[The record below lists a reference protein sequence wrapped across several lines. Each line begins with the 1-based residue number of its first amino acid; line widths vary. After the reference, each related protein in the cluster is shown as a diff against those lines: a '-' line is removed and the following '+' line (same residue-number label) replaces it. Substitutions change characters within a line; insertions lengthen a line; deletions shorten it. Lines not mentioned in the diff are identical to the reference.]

1 MNSLSLSHHE
11 KRKPVG
17 CKMDNFR
24 MDNTEGYNQEELDCM
39 NDALELIWD
48 KTENKSKSSRDYV
61 MEQILSEDEYYINLM
76 RGRRIK

>member
-1 MNSLSLSHHE
+1 
-11 KRKPVG
+11 
-17 CKMDNFR
+17 
-24 MDNTEGYNQEELDCM
+24 M

-61 MEQILSEDEYYINLM
+61 MEQILSEDGYYINLM